1 MPRAQHEISM
11 PDPHTGPPY
20 PGLGLPLRC
29 ANDETYDPSDTLPV
43 RELAMM
49 HIMDRLTDK
58 KEWNKKVFDEEIV
71 EKWRAE
77 AKAIPD
83 AEFWNAAVSDKWDF
97 YPFNEEVEEEGEE
110 VVVRFRCLLEG
121 VVNDNTFDCVSAVF
135 PGKAGMTQRTRTR
148 FVESLGA
155 DKV

>member
-1 MPRAQHEISM
+1 MPT
-11 PDPHTGPPY
+11 PHTGPPY

-29 ANDETYDPSDTLPV
+29 ANDETYDPSATLPV

-58 KEWNKKVFDEEIV
+58 KDWNKKVFDEEIV
-71 EKWRAE
+71 ARWRAE

-83 AEFWNAAVSDKWDF
+83 IEFWNMAVRDKWNF
-97 YPFNEEVEEEGEE
+97 YPYNEWREEEEE

-121 VVNDNTFDCVSAVF
+121 IVNDSTFDCVSGVF
-135 PGKAGMTQRTRTR
+135 LGKAEVTQKPGRITGRQGGR
-148 FVESLGA
+148 KSVIHCSA
-155 DKV
+155 DTS